1 MSTKLFK
8 TSVLTFFSSI
18 KLFTIFQESSKY
30 LSFNL
35 VGNIELLRAFLYVFK
50 SNVLIFVFIL
60 NPKSLNYKANS

>member
-8 TSVLTFFSSI
+8 TSVLTFFNSI
-18 KLFTIFQESSKY
+18 KLFTILQESSKY

-35 VGNIELLRAFLYVFK
+35 VGNIELLRAFLYVFE